1 MTLVITDGINTYELE
16 MTYERLQKAVTFF
29 DKDRERKRI
38 DGQKRYVPN
47 GKPRGRPLKD
57 PSVGRQKY
65 QPTGRPRGRPCKRPP
80 STPEEMRTLP
90 VMEINNPHLTL
101 KN

>member
-1 MTLVITDGINTYELE
+1 MTLTITDGTNTYTLE
-16 MTYERLQKAVTFF
+16 MTYERLQKAITFF

-47 GKPRGRPLKD
+47 GRPRGRPCKD

-80 STPEEMRTLP
+80 STPEELRTLP
-90 VMEINNPHLTL
+90 VFEIDNPHLTI
-101 KN
+101 